1 MSTSPP
7 AAERYFVF
15 RLLPPRPTFPADMT
29 VEEREIMRAHSAYL
43 RDGMARGKLVIFGP
57 VGDPKGV
64 WGLGVVRAAD
74 DAEAEALAA
83 ADPVILADRGFRYE
97 ILPMLQAVTAP

>member
-1 MSTSPP
+1 ML
-7 AAERYFVF
+7 F
-15 RLLPPRPTFPADMT
+15 R
-29 VEEREIMRAHSAYL
+29 S
-43 RDGMARGKLVIFGP
+43 MARGKLVIFGP

-64 WGLGVVRAAD
+64 WGLGVVRAAN